1 LLTSIDLILPR
12 SSKIMFDTFRK
23 YLQDKIGLTDRDY
36 DLIESVSLFK
46 KFRKRQYLLQAG
58 DVCRF
63 NAFVLKGFLRLYYLD
78 DKGHE
83 HIMQF
88 APENYWTGDRES
100 MDSGLP
106 SKYDIDAI
114 EDSEILLL
122 KKEDFDMLRKTV
134 PAFNEFVNDTLKK
147 NVVVLQERIHASI
160 SLSADEKYN
169 NFILKFPSIS
179 NRVPLHMVAS
189 YLGVSAETLSRVRSQ
204 STKK

>member
-1 LLTSIDLILPR
+1 
-12 SSKIMFDTFRK
+12 MFDTFRK
-23 YLQDKIGLTDRDY
+23 YLQDKIALTDRDY

>member
-1 LLTSIDLILPR
+1 MLTSIDLILPR

-23 YLQDKIGLTDRDY
+23 YLQDKIALTDRDY

-83 HIMQF
+83 HIIQF

-147 NVVVLQERIHASI
+147 NVVVLQERIHTSI

>member
-1 LLTSIDLILPR
+1 
-12 SSKIMFDTFRK
+12 MFDTFRK
-23 YLQDKIGLTDRDY
+23 YLQDKIALTDRDY

-83 HIMQF
+83 HIIQF

-160 SLSADEKYN
+160 SLSTDEKYN

>member
-1 LLTSIDLILPR
+1 
-12 SSKIMFDTFRK
+12 MFDTFRK
-23 YLQDKIGLTDRDY
+23 YLQDKIGLTNRDY

-204 STKK
+204 PTKK

>member
-23 YLQDKIGLTDRDY
+23 YLQDKIALTDRDY

-83 HIMQF
+83 HIIQF

-147 NVVVLQERIHASI
+147 NVVVLQERIHTSI

>member
-1 LLTSIDLILPR
+1 
-12 SSKIMFDTFRK
+12 MFDTFRK

-204 STKK
+204 PTKK